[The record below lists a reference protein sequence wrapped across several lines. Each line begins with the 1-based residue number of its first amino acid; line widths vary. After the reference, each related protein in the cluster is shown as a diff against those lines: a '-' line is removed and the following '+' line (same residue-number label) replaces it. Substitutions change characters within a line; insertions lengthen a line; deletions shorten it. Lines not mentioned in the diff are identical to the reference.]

1 MVYPTTE
8 PLHGQPVRIQGRYAK
23 DMSHIAFV
31 PFTGLRVRERE
42 MLKLGMRLPGLKKR
56 AEALAGLP
64 ALGLLTLA
72 GMTPDPWTCSYHPSS
87 DTEALI
93 EDVVA
98 TEPDLVAVSALTASV
113 IEAYGFCDQMKAH
126 GLPTVIG
133 GLHATVL
140 PQEAASHATSVCV
153 GDGES
158 SWLRILED
166 AADGNLQSIYKPKNV
181 FDLKNSPQPRFDLL
195 GKKSPQ
201 RWTIQTQRGCPWAC
215 EFCGASRLLG
225 PARFKPVQNIAEELA
240 LIGGLDSSPWLELA
254 DDNTLAGRKN
264 PYQLLETIG
273 AAGIK
278 YFTES
283 DWRIGEDPKLVQAL
297 ADSGC
302 VQVLVGIESPT
313 HIYPGMGK
321 KQTEPQRMMDAIDEI
336 QSAGIVTNGC
346 FIAGADGETDQS
358 LDAMAKFINGSSLA
372 EIQITLQTPFPGTS
386 LHRRFKKDGR
396 LIPDRDW
403 SYYTLFDVVH
413 QPDTMSVEQLEAGF
427 VRIMETVFSKDAS
440 AKRTSLRRKIWTSK
454 RRNRS

>member
-1 MVYPTTE
+1 
-8 PLHGQPVRIQGRYAK
+8 
-23 DMSHIAFV
+23 
-31 PFTGLRVRERE
+31 
-42 MLKLGMRLPGLKKR
+42 MLALGMRLPGLKRR

-72 GMTPDPWTCSYHPSS
+72 GMTPDTWTCSYHPSS
-87 DTEALI
+87 DTETLVD
-93 EDVVA
+93 DVVA
-98 TEPDLVAVSALTASV
+98 TDPDLVAVSALTASV
-113 IEAYGFCDQMKAH
+113 IEAYEFCDQMKAH

-140 PQEAASHATSVCV
+140 PQEAASRATSVCV

-158 SWLRILED
+158 SWLRILKD
-166 AADGNLQSIYKPKNV
+166 ATDRNLQSIYKPEKV
-181 FDLKNSPQPRFDLL
+181 FDLKNCPRPRFDLL

-225 PARFKPVQNIAEELA
+225 PARFKPVQHIAEELA
-240 LIGGLDSSPWLELA
+240 LISGLDSSPWLELA
-254 DDNTLAGRKN
+254 DDNTLAGRKD
-264 PYQLLETIG
+264 PFELLETIG
-273 AAGIK
+273 SAGIK

-321 KQTEPQRMMDAIDEI
+321 KQTETLRMMDAIDAI
-336 QSAGIVTNGC
+336 QNAGIVANGC

-358 LDAMAKFINGSSLA
+358 LDAMANFINSSNLA
-372 EIQITLQTPFPGTS
+372 EVQLTLQTPFPGTG
-386 LHRRFKKDGR
+386 LYRRFKKDGR
-396 LIPDRDW
+396 LLADRDW
-403 SYYTLFDVVH
+403 SYYTLFDVVY
-413 QPDTMSVEQLEAGF
+413 QPESMSVEQLEAGF
-427 VRIMETVFSKDAS
+427 LRTLATVFSESAA
-440 AKRTSLRRKIWTSK
+440 AKRTSLRRRIWTSK
-454 RRNRS
+454 KRNKT